1 MGNFLIATAI
11 LWGLNTIFVQPLTQ
25 LMVRWKLNKPA
36 YAHLLEMGPEGAQ
49 AEVRRLATRIFIL
62 VDVPVMFLAGALAG
76 LAGYPLIG
84 IARNAKAW
92 PGMLT
97 LIVASFYFASLAHV

>member
-1 MGNFLIATAI
+1 MGNILIATAI

-25 LMVRWKLNKPA
+25 LMLRWKLNKPA
-36 YAHLLEMGPEGAQ
+36 YAHVLAMAPEAAQ
-49 AEVRRLATRIFIL
+49 AEAGRLATKIFIL
-62 VDVPVMFLAGALAG
+62 VDVLVMFLAGALAG

-84 IARNAKAW
+84 IARNVRAW

>member
-11 LWGLNTIFVQPLTQ
+11 LWGLNAIFVQPLTQ
-25 LMVRWKLNKPA
+25 QMLRWKLNNPK
-36 YAHLLEMGPEGAQ
+36 YAHLMEMAPETAQ
-49 AEVRRLATRIFIL
+49 AEVRRLATKIFIL
-62 VDVPVMFLAGALAG
+62 VDVLVMFVAGALAG

-84 IARNAKAW
+84 ITRNAKAW

-97 LIVASFYFASLAHV
+97 LIVASFYFASRAHV